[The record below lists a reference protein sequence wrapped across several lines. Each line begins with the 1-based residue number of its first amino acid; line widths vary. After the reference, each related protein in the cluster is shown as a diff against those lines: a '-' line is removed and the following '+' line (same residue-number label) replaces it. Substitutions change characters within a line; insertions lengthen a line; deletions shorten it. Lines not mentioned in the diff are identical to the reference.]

1 MDADFRKELF
11 ITTAVPCEVYVVKNK
26 TGPSGGGPGEV
37 QMNSKRKG
45 SAGERELAA
54 LLREYGFAARR
65 GIQSPAGQL
74 EADVVGIPG
83 IHLEVK
89 RVEKLNIS
97 TAMAQSMRDA
107 RPDEIPAVVHRR
119 NREPWLITMP
129 LTCWLERDKR

>member
-1 MDADFRKELF
+1 
-11 ITTAVPCEVYVVKNK
+11 
-26 TGPSGGGPGEV
+26 
-37 QMNSKRKG
+37 MNSKRKG

-74 EADVVGIPG
+74 EADVVSSIPG
-83 IHLEVK
+83 IHIEVK
-89 RVEKLNIS
+89 RCEKLNIS
-97 TAMAQSMRDA
+97 TAMAQSMRDS
-107 RPDEIPAVVHRR
+107 RPNEIPVVMHRK